1 MELEKILAI
10 FSERL
15 QDLIRSRKLNE
26 KEFAEQIGIP
36 QATVNSWTT
45 KRRTAGI
52 DKLYKIAIFFGV
64 TTDYLLGLED

>member
-1 MELEKILAI
+1 MDLEAILSI

-15 QDLIRSRKLNE
+15 QDLINSRNLTE
-26 KEFAEQIGIP
+26 KEFAKQIGFP

-45 KRRTAGI
+45 KQRTAGI

-64 TTDYLLGLED
+64 STDYLLGLED

>member
-1 MELEKILAI
+1 MDLDKVLLI

-15 QDLIRSRKLNE
+15 QDLMRSKGLNE
-26 KEFAEQIGIP
+26 KEFAKQIKIP

-52 DKLYKIAIFFGV
+52 DKLYRIAMFFGV